1 MSVTDNSPYRRTRE
15 AILEGTKSLIEIRGL
30 RATTMIDIA
39 DNSEVS
45 RATLYN
51 HFRDKE
57 SVLRALLE
65 SEVDRLCGVL
75 TDQSLEQL
83 SIEISCDR
91 ALATLRNVDPEVV
104 THLLRSESDPLWHQ
118 IGQALLGALGNPVRA
133 QLAARWLIGQVF
145 APLTPS
151 QSHEQALA
159 IVASSQS

>member
-65 SEVDRLCGVL
+65 ND
-75 TDQSLEQL
+75 
-83 SIEISCDR
+83 
-91 ALATLRNVDPEVV
+91 
-104 THLLRSESDPLWHQ
+104 
-118 IGQALLGALGNPVRA
+118 
-133 QLAARWLIGQVF
+133 
-145 APLTPS
+145 
-151 QSHEQALA
+151 
-159 IVASSQS
+159 